1 MSRDPWLDNA
11 KMLLVTLVVVGHTW
25 ALLAFTG
32 LHNQLYDFLYLW
44 HMPAFVMV
52 TGYLS
57 QRFTYSPQRVWG
69 LVRGLLVPYVIV
81 EAALAAF
88 RVAVGGEGPFHH
100 LWVSPHWPL
109 WYLPAVFCWR
119 LATPALRS
127 LGLAALPVAVAI
139 SVAGGYLDWDYLAL
153 RRILGFLPFF
163 TIGLLATRQS
173 IERLRALPPVVP
185 LAALVGGWFMTA
197 AIGSWGQTRWLYY
210 SWTYAHLDSALPA
223 PLTRLLLLTAG
234 SIAALAVLALI
245 PAQQSWFTRM
255 GSVSLVVYLCHGFV
269 IKTVSYSGIPAWADD
284 HGALGLL
291 VTALGAIGVG
301 LLLASPPVSTALQRA
316 IDPLTYAEQRFDA
329 ARDLQFRAA
338 QMTRTRPA
346 RMAGGYERVPA

>member
-32 LHNQLYDFLYLW
+32 LHNQLYNFLYLW
-44 HMPAFVMV
+44 HMPAFVML

-88 RVAVGGEGPFHH
+88 RVAVGGEKPFHH

-119 LATPALRS
+119 LASPALRR
-127 LGLAALPVAVAI
+127 LGFAALPVAVAI
-139 SVAGGYLDWDYLAL
+139 SLVGGYLDWDYLAL

-163 TIGLLATRQS
+163 TLGLLATRHS
-173 IERLRALPPVVP
+173 VDRLRALPRVVP
-185 LAALVGGWFMTA
+185 FAVLVGAWFAMAT
-197 AIGSWGQTRWLYY
+197 IGSWGQTRWLYY
-210 SWTYAHLDSALPA
+210 SWTYAHLDSALP
-223 PLTRLLLLTAG
+223 PVLTRLALLTAG
-234 SIAALAVLALI
+234 ALAALAVLALV
-245 PAQQSWFTRM
+245 PARQSWFTRM

-269 IKTVSYSGIPAWADD
+269 VKSVSYSGIPAWADA
-284 HGALGLL
+284 HGTLGLI
-291 VTALGAIGVG
+291 VTAAGAIGVG
-301 LLLASPPVSTALQRA
+301 LALASAPVSSVLQRA
-316 IDPLTYAEQRFDA
+316 IDPLTYAEQRFDV

-338 QMTRTRPA
+338 QLSRSRRT

>member
-32 LHNQLYDFLYLW
+32 LHNQLYNFLYLW
-44 HMPAFVMV
+44 HMPAFVML

-88 RVAVGGEGPFHH
+88 RVAVGGEKPFHH

-119 LATPALRS
+119 LASPALRR
-127 LGLAALPVAVAI
+127 LGFAALPVAVAI
-139 SVAGGYLDWDYLAL
+139 SLVGGYLDWDYLAL

-163 TIGLLATRQS
+163 TLGLLATRHS
-173 IERLRALPPVVP
+173 VDRLRALPRVVP
-185 LAALVGGWFMTA
+185 VAVLVGAWFAMAT
-197 AIGSWGQTRWLYY
+197 IGSWGQTRWLYY
-210 SWTYAHLDSALPA
+210 SWTYAHLDSALP
-223 PLTRLLLLTAG
+223 PVLTRLALLTAG
-234 SIAALAVLALI
+234 ALAALAVLALV
-245 PAQQSWFTRM
+245 PARQSWFTRM

-269 IKTVSYSGIPAWADD
+269 VKSVSYSGIPAWADA
-284 HGALGLL
+284 HGTLGLI
-291 VTALGAIGVG
+291 VTAAGAIGVG
-301 LLLASPPVSTALQRA
+301 LALASAPVSSVLQRA
-316 IDPLTYAEQRFDA
+316 IDPLTYAEQRFDV

-338 QMTRTRPA
+338 QLSRSRRT